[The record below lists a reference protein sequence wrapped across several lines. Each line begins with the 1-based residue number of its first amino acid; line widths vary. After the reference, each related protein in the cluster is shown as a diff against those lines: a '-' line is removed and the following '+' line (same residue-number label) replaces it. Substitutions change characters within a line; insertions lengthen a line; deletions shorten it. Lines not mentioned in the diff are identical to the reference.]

1 MADNKDVDGIKYRGE
16 TPPPKIFNLLFYG
29 LIIWAVIFMGY
40 YLFSGWSSEKEYGDN
55 RRALE
60 EKVKKAA
67 EAKPVAAAGAHK
79 EKDAA
84 AYVAEG
90 KKAYAERC
98 AACHGPEAKGGIGP
112 DLTRKE
118 FKFGRDEKSISQSIE
133 QGRPGGMPAFGG
145 QLSHEQ
151 VEGLVKYLLSL

>member
-1 MADNKDVDGIKYRGE
+1 MADNKDFDGIKYRGE
-16 TPPPKIFNLLFYG
+16 TPPPKIFNVLFYG

-40 YLFSGWSSEKEYGDN
+40 YLFSGWSSQQEYADN
-55 RRALE
+55 RKAHDEKAKKALE
-60 EKVKKAA
+60 S
-67 EAKPVAAAGAHK
+67 KPVAIAEAHK

-84 AYVAEG
+84 VYIAEG

-118 FKFGRDEKSISQSIE
+118 LKYGRDEKSVTQSIE

-151 VEGLVKYLLSL
+151 VEGLVKYILSL

>member
-1 MADNKDVDGIKYRGE
+1 MADNKDFDGIKYRGE

-40 YLFSGWSSEKEYGDN
+40 YLFSGWSSEKEYADN
-55 RRALE
+55 RKVQD
-60 EKVKKAA
+60 EKVKKAS
-67 EAKPVAAAGAHK
+67 ESKSAAVAGAHK
-79 EKDAA
+79 EGDTGQ
-84 AYVAEG
+84 YLAEG

-112 DLTRKE
+112 DLTRKQ
-118 FKFGRDEKSISQSIE
+118 FKYGRDEKTIKQSIE

-145 QLSHEQ
+145 QVSHEQ
-151 VEGLVKYLLSL
+151 LEGLVKYILSL